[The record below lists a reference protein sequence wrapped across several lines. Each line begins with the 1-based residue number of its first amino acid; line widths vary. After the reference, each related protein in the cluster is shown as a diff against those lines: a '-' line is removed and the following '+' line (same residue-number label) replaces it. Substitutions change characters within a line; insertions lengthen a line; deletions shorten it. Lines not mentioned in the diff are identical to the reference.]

1 MRKFSS
7 EVTAAIASFG
17 GDPSQARLHARV
29 AHVQSCFK
37 GVVTRVY
44 PDAADLIL
52 RHVNAVY
59 ITREGDEKKFSVYVD
74 ESIFAA
80 ELNAQREMMKLMFL
94 KMYGENLGTFDIHV
108 SRGTQRH
115 RHPFA
120 HVENG
125 ETQVRQAR
133 ALSQAQRLAIEEKN
147 AGVQNDRVRSA
158 LGKAMVADFSTK
170 MGKTSN

>member
-7 EVTAAIASFG
+7 ELTVAIASFG
-17 GDPSQARLHARV
+17 QDRSQARLQARV
-29 AHVQSCFK
+29 AQVQARFK
-37 GVVTRVY
+37 GVVERVY

-52 RHVNAVY
+52 QHVNAVY
-59 ITREGDEKKFSVYVD
+59 ITREGSEKKFSAYVD

-80 ELNAQREMMKLMFL
+80 ELNAQREMMKLMFF
-94 KMYGENLGTFDIHV
+94 KMYGEDLSVFDIHV

-115 RHPFA
+115 RHPFSQIESREEP
-120 HVENG
+120 VYRKKTLSRE
-125 ETQVRQAR
+125 ER
-133 ALSQAQRLAIEEKN
+133 AAIESKVS
-147 AGVQNDRVRSA
+147 GVQNDKVRTA